1 LKTRL
6 ANYISD
12 IFNPLTLSILFV
24 FLLAK
29 DSTANL
35 WEAAKWSFIFIALC
49 MLPIFLVILN
59 MVKKGKLKS
68 VFSNPR
74 EQRHVLYVLGS
85 VLVGAALIILVF
97 IGAPDKLIA
106 ALFAGFVSSVLFMIV
121 NFFWKISVHTA
132 FASAFFSIALVLYG
146 YSALGFILLVP
157 MMAWARVY
165 LKEHTVGQV
174 TAGALLAG
182 TVIVTV
188 FNVFNMVNL

>member
-132 FASAFFSIALVLYG
+132 FSSAFFSIALVLYG
-146 YSALGFILLVP
+146 YSALGFVLLVP

-188 FNVFNMVNL
+188 FNIFNMVNL

>member
-1 LKTRL
+1 LKTKL

-29 DSTANL
+29 DSTENL
-35 WEAAKWSFIFIALC
+35 WEAIRWSFIFIVLC

-59 MVKKGKLKS
+59 MVKKGKLQS

-74 EQRHVLYVLGS
+74 EQRHILYVLGS
-85 VLVGAALIILVF
+85 VMVGAALIVLIF

-132 FASAFFSIALVLYG
+132 FASAFSSIALMLYG
-146 YSALGFILLVP
+146 YSALGFMLLVP

-165 LKEHTVGQV
+165 LKEHTMGQV

-188 FNVFNMVNL
+188 FNIFNMVNI